1 MAQNKTEEQLY
12 KEMEVKKKRELIK
25 EKLFPGNGLQERHDN
40 FIPLF
45 MRYGLG
51 ILDLFIEEL
60 NPLEERFLVISLGD

>member
-1 MAQNKTEEQLY
+1 MKFAS
-12 KEMEVKKKRELIK
+12 IK

-45 MRYGLG
+45 VRYGLG

-60 NPLEERFLVISLGD
+60 NPLEEGFLVISLGD